1 MRVLLLGASG
11 FIGRSLVSKVP
22 ANIELTGTYNT
33 NKPDFGKI
41 NIEQL
46 DYLDVNID
54 WLQIV
59 EKYQCII
66 VAARANAGTETVRE
80 KVSKRAQSAFEQLTK
95 AVMESKSK
103 PFIVALNGSLSY
115 GHRAEESVKTGDKI
129 NPTGFARSYA
139 IAEKPFRDFLALTN
153 KIAIIRA
160 PWVIG
165 PGSWFYQMYLE
176 PDKIPIIGQGK
187 QWVSVVSVEGLAE
200 FVWQVVE
207 SQRNG
212 ILHPKLIYRCRQ
224 KEFASLVKE
233 VTKKQ
238 THKLGRFKLMWME
251 KQMRESVLAS
261 IKLDDGMGNQSE
273 NQTSKMNL
281 KSAIEEI
288 YSGFS

>member
-1 MRVLLLGASG
+1 
-11 FIGRSLVSKVP
+11 
-22 ANIELTGTYNT
+22 
-33 NKPDFGKI
+33 
-41 NIEQL
+41 
-46 DYLDVNID
+46 
-54 WLQIV
+54 
-59 EKYQCII
+59 
-66 VAARANAGTETVRE
+66 
-80 KVSKRAQSAFEQLTK
+80 
-95 AVMESKSK
+95 
-103 PFIVALNGSLSY
+103 
-115 GHRAEESVKTGDKI
+115 
-129 NPTGFARSYA
+129 
-139 IAEKPFRDFLALTN
+139 
-153 KIAIIRA
+153 
-160 PWVIG
+160 
-165 PGSWFYQMYLE
+165 MYLE

-212 ILHPKLIYRCRQ
+212 ILHPNLIYRCRQ

-288 YSGFS
+288 YSGF